1 MNDKDSKLIWE
12 SLQQATNPV
21 SEADTEDPRYA
32 QLIQYFM
39 QSDGDSR
46 QEAMQMAKETISK
59 LNAKKLPVK
68 HESSPGPEA
77 FMMDEQDWEQAKQD
91 LSDEANQPGLPEVL
105 QIFKKRQADVL
116 DKPQPVVITAWQTQ
130 KHYGKIHKSGTKV
143 AGESIN
149 DAISKLA
156 SDSNYPKK
164 GYIIQKIEVDREGVD
179 HEKRRHDHAG
189 KHAYPRG

>member
-1 MNDKDSKLIWE
+1 MKDKDSRLIY
-12 SLQQATNPV
+12 
-21 SEADTEDPRYA
+21 EAY
-32 QLIQYFM
+32 
-39 QSDGDSR
+39 G
-46 QEAMQMAKETISK
+46 
-59 LNAKKLPVK
+59 
-68 HESSPGPEA
+68 SPGPEA

-105 QIFKKRQADVL
+105 DIFKKEQSDSL

-149 DAISKLA
+149 DALGKLA
-156 SDSNYPKK
+156 SGGDYPKK

-189 KHAYPRG
+189 KHAYPNYDRLSRSDRQAVDSYYAGGDYPGKHSNRP